1 MQHLTVLTEAK
12 LVLIRRQGKF
22 RYNFLNAAPL
32 VAMHDR
38 WVSQFA
44 RPTAANVLALK
55 RFVETNPQMKETD
68 MPQDSSSG
76 IGGPPMISPAI
87 GTASMIQVEIEV
99 TIKAPR
105 QRVWL
110 ALLHESPAWW
120 RKDFFTSP
128 KTTAFIIEPKVG
140 GRAYED
146 YGDGNGAIWFTVN
159 LLDAPNRLQWTGQ
172 MGGSFPGPAISIVE
186 INLIPSADGT
196 ATILKLR
203 DQLIGKVNEKS
214 VEDMTMGWKMLMD
227 EGLRGYVER

>member
-1 MQHLTVLTEAK
+1 
-12 LVLIRRQGKF
+12 
-22 RYNFLNAAPL
+22 
-32 VAMHDR
+32 MHDR
-38 WVSQFA
+38 WVSQFT
-44 RPTAANVLALK
+44 RPAAANVLALK
-55 RFVETNPQMKETD
+55 RFVETNPQMKEPQ
-68 MPQDSSSG
+68 MPHD
-76 IGGPPMISPAI
+76 SPAI

-105 QRVWL
+105 QRVWQ

-128 KTTAFIIEPKVG
+128 KTRAFIIEPRVG

-186 INLIPSADGT
+186 INLIPAADGT
-196 ATILKLR
+196 ATVLKLR

-214 VEDMTMGWKMLMD
+214 IEDMTSGWKMLMD
-227 EGLRGYVER
+227 EGLRGYVEKK